1 MKTFILAVMCVVL
14 AWGLSIRK
22 QHLSEVDAKAK
33 TAEISRHTL
42 FIQGILNSEL
52 LNELTQK
59 VAILANQ
66 IAKQELG
73 LAADFNYNFF
83 SAKLRQRLTLYSLN
97 ELDISVSASLI
108 YSVIDKFFINN
119 QADLVLTNVYLE
131 PRLNLFGKYKNEL
144 VVMINDSAHE
154 LAKLNQE
161 LKKQMHAANAIYR
174 LEHGEKLYNIAESEL
189 FTYLPHIGLGH
200 LSTTAVRKY
209 IKDDTQFD
217 VFFERINERILRE
230 VMSLVAGYVAY
241 KDTKLTFDSLVVNDL
256 TIREYVKEYAIIS

>member
-14 AWGLSIRK
+14 AWGLSVRK
-22 QHLSEVDAKAK
+22 QRLSEVDAQAK
-33 TAEISRHTL
+33 TAEIRRDTL

-52 LNELTQK
+52 LSDLTQK
-59 VAILANQ
+59 AVILANQ
-66 IAKQELG
+66 IAKHELG

-97 ELDISVSASLI
+97 EVDISVSASLI
-108 YSVIDKFFINN
+108 YPVIDKVFIDH
-119 QADLVLTNVYLE
+119 QADLVLKNVYLE

-154 LAKLNQE
+154 LARFNQE
-161 LKKQMHAANAIYR
+161 LKKQMHAANTTYS
-174 LEHGEKLYNIAESEL
+174 LEHGEDLYNIVESER

-209 IKDDTQFD
+209 IQDDTQFD
-217 VFFERINERILRE
+217 LVFERINERILRE
-230 VMSLVAGYVAY
+230 VTSLVDVYVAG
-241 KDTKLTFDSLVVNDL
+241 KDIKLTFDSLAINNL
-256 TIREYVKEYAIIS
+256 TIREYVKEYAIVS